1 MDGGSIPPI
10 STLESPELIP
20 RGFCLSGLD
29 KLVLVSD
36 PKLINLTLE
45 EHGQQIMEIFNEVI
59 SSSTALYEYQ
69 PRSMET
75 MKSWFETK
83 AAGNFPVIGLVD
95 EATLLGFASYGAF
108 RPQPAYQYTVEHSV
122 YVHPDHRGYGY
133 GKLLLE
139 EIIQR
144 ARAGQMRST
153 IGVIDAQ
160 NLVSI
165 RLHEQ
170 LGFKQVGM
178 ISDAGF
184 KFDRWLD
191 AAIYQLML

>member
-1 MDGGSIPPI
+1 
-10 STLESPELIP
+10 
-20 RGFCLSGLD
+20 
-29 KLVLVSD
+29 VSE
-36 PKLINLTLE
+36 PKLINLTFE

-69 PRSMET
+69 PRSMDT

-83 AAGNFPVIGLVD
+83 SAGNFPIIGLIDQSNV
-95 EATLLGFASYGAF
+95 LGFASYGTF
-108 RPQPAYQYTVEHSV
+108 RPQPAYQFTVEHSL
-122 YVHPDHRGYGY
+122 YIHSDHRGFGY

-139 EIIQR
+139 EIIKR
-144 ARAGQMRST
+144 ARESQMRST

-178 ISDAGF
+178 IPEAGF

-191 AAIYQLML
+191 AAIFQLKL

>member
-1 MDGGSIPPI
+1 MS
-10 STLESPELIP
+10 E
-20 RGFCLSGLD
+20 
-29 KLVLVSD
+29 
-36 PKLINLTLE
+36 PKLINLTFE

-69 PRSMET
+69 PRSMDT

-83 AAGNFPVIGLVD
+83 SAGNFPIIGLIDQSNV
-95 EATLLGFASYGAF
+95 LGFASYGTF
-108 RPQPAYQYTVEHSV
+108 RPQPAYQFTVEHSL
-122 YVHPDHRGYGY
+122 YIHSDHRGFGY

-139 EIIQR
+139 EIIKR
-144 ARAGQMRST
+144 ARESQMRST

-178 ISDAGF
+178 IPEAGF

-191 AAIYQLML
+191 AAIFQLKL

>member
-1 MDGGSIPPI
+1 V
-10 STLESPELIP
+10 PE
-20 RGFCLSGLD
+20 
-29 KLVLVSD
+29 

-59 SSSTALYEYQ
+59 KTSTALYEYQ
-69 PRSMET
+69 PRSMDT

-83 AAGNFPVIGLVD
+83 AAGNFPVIGLVAQ
-95 EATLLGFASYGAF
+95 ETLLGFASYGTF

-122 YVHPDHRGYGY
+122 YVHPDHRGHGY

-139 EIIQR
+139 ELIQS
-144 ARAGQMRST
+144 ARADQMRST

-178 ISDAGF
+178 ISEAGF

>member
-1 MDGGSIPPI
+1 V
-10 STLESPELIP
+10 PE
-20 RGFCLSGLD
+20 
-29 KLVLVSD
+29 

-59 SSSTALYEYQ
+59 KTSTALYEYQ
-69 PRSMET
+69 PRSMDT

-83 AAGNFPVIGLVD
+83 AAGNFPVIGLVAQ
-95 EATLLGFASYGAF
+95 ETLLGFASYGAF

-122 YVHPDHRGYGY
+122 YVHPDHRGHGY

-139 EIIQR
+139 ELIQS
-144 ARAGQMRST
+144 ARAEQMRST

-178 ISDAGF
+178 ISEAGF

>member
-1 MDGGSIPPI
+1 V
-10 STLESPELIP
+10 PE
-20 RGFCLSGLD
+20 
-29 KLVLVSD
+29 

-59 SSSTALYEYQ
+59 KTSTALYEYQ
-69 PRSMET
+69 PRSMDT

-83 AAGNFPVIGLVD
+83 AAGNFPVIGLVAQ
-95 EATLLGFASYGAF
+95 ETLLGFASYGAF

-122 YVHPDHRGYGY
+122 YVHPDHRGHGY

-139 EIIQR
+139 ELIQS

-178 ISDAGF
+178 ISEAGF

>member
-10 STLESPELIP
+10 STLESPELKP
-20 RGFCLSGLD
+20 RGFCLSGID
-29 KLVLVSD
+29 KLKIVSE
-36 PKLINLTLE
+36 PKLSDLTFE
-45 EHGQQIMEIFNEVI
+45 EHGQQIMDIFNEVI
-59 SSSTALYEYQ
+59 GSSTALYEYQ
-69 PRSMET
+69 PRSMNT
-75 MKSWFETK
+75 MRSWFETK
-83 AAGNFPVIGLVD
+83 SAGNFPVIGLIDQGNV
-95 EATLLGFASYGAF
+95 LGFASYGAF

-122 YVHPDHRGYGY
+122 YIHSAHRGHGY

-139 EIIQR
+139 EIIKV
-144 ARAGQMRST
+144 ARADQMRST

-170 LGFKQVGM
+170 LGFKQVGL
-178 ISDAGF
+178 IPEAGF

>member
-20 RGFCLSGLD
+20 RGFCLSGLAKLED
-29 KLVLVSD
+29 VSEPKLVS
-36 PKLINLTLE
+36 LTFE
-45 EHGQQIMEIFNEVI
+45 EHGQQVMEIFNEVI

-69 PRSMET
+69 PRSLDT

-83 AAGNFPVIGLVD
+83 SAGNFPVIGLVD
-95 EATLLGFASYGAF
+95 QATVLGFASYGAF

-122 YVHPDHRGYGY
+122 YIHSDHRGSGY
-133 GKLLLE
+133 GKRLLE
-139 EIIQR
+139 EIIES
-144 ARAGQMRST
+144 ARASEMRST

-178 ISDAGF
+178 IPEAGF